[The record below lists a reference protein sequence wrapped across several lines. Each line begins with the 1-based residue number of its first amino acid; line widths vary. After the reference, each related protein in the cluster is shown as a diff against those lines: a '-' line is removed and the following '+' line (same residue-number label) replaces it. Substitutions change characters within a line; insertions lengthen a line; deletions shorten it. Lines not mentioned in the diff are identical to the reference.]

1 MDEYGNELLPTAS
14 SNPTIECLWL
24 ACVNGFNGSMD
35 MYEIQFFIEM
45 IQIPKLTQGIEIS
58 TLQLSHPI
66 LNTALIIQGVIYL
79 TVY

>member
-1 MDEYGNELLPTAS
+1 MDEYDNELLPTAS

-35 MYEIQFFIEM
+35 MYEIQFCIEM
-45 IQIPKLTQGIEIS
+45 IQTPKLTRGIEIS

-66 LNTALIIQGVIYL
+66 LNTSLISQGVIYL